1 MHLLLGCFWFRGFFL
16 NGPNGNGAWE
26 SVAPLHM
33 AILQRDGQPAH
44 SELTTSK
51 VLTMEWVDG
60 FRLTD
65 DANLDA
71 YGLDRKQLVDTL
83 VQCSLRQILE
93 NGFFH
98 GE

>member
-1 MHLLLGCFWFRGFFL
+1 MG
-16 NGPNGNGAWE
+16 
-26 SVAPLHM
+26 LHVCLPGM
-33 AILQRDGQPAH
+33 DGLTALEAI
-44 SELTTSK
+44 
-51 VLTMEWVDG
+51 
-60 FRLTD
+60 LTD